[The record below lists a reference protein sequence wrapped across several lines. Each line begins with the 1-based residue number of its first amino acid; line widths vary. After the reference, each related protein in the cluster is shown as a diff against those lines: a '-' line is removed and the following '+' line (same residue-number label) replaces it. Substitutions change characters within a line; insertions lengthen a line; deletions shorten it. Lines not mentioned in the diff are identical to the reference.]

1 MAKFTWL
8 GDEDPSVQSVTVF
21 GVTFVKGEAVSV
33 PGTKKGAIEK
43 LKANP
48 MFSTEAHP
56 DVVDSD
62 EPEAA
67 DPEAGTEKAYLKAEL
82 AERGVVMRGNPSE
95 DTLRNKLAET
105 VAKQA
110 DA

>member
-21 GVTFVKGEAVSV
+21 GVTFVKGEAATV
-33 PGTKKGAIEK
+33 PASKKGAIEK

-56 DVVDSD
+56 EVVESD
-62 EPEAA
+62 EPEAT
-67 DPEAGTEKAYLKAEL
+67 DPEAGTEKAALKAEL
-82 AERGVVMRGNPSE
+82 AERGVVIRGNPSE
-95 DTLRNKLAET
+95 DTLRNRL
-105 VAKQA
+105 A
-110 DA
+110 DAVKAQG